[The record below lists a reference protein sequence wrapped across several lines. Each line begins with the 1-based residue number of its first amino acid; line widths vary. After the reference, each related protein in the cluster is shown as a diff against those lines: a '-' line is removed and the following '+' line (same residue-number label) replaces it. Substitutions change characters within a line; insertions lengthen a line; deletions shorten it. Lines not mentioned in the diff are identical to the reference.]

1 MSPAKVRVPRSATL
15 WTLLC
20 ATLWTLLVP
29 VSLAAPG
36 AQGSSLRVQVRDPA
50 GHPVVN
56 AVVYAVPDRPTP
68 RDTTPKA
75 IIDQVNRRFVPRISV
90 IQAGTAVVFPNSD
103 NIRHSVYSFSP
114 PKVFTLKLYAGEPAS
129 PVVFDKPGIVVL
141 GCNIHDSMVAW
152 VLVVDTPYFARTDGA
167 GAATLSDLPPG
178 NYTLRAWSNAM
189 RQEATGEPLVVGM
202 DPLPARVLEVPPEA
216 ADPPDSM
223 SMNEQME
230 GMVH

>member
-1 MSPAKVRVPRSATL
+1 LLGL
-15 WTLLC
+15 WG
-20 ATLWTLLVP
+20 
-29 VSLAAPG
+29 LAAHG
-36 AQGSSLRVQVRDPA
+36 AQAASLRVQVRDPA
-50 GHPVVN
+50 GHPVAN
-56 AVVYAVPDRPTP
+56 AAVYAVPDRPAPPDAAP
-68 RDTTPKA
+68 RS

-114 PKVFTLKLYAGEPAS
+114 PKIFTLKLYAGVPAS

-152 VLVVDTPYFARTDGA
+152 VLVVDTPYFAHTDGS
-167 GAATLSDLPPG
+167 GAATLSNLPPG
-178 NYTLRAWSNAM
+178 QYTLRAWSNAM
-189 RQEATGEPLVVGM
+189 RQEAPGEPLAVGT
-202 DPLPARVLEVPPEA
+202 DPLPARMLEVPPEA
-216 ADPPDSM
+216 PDPPDSM